1 MAYSGVELDD
11 AQSIAAAWRDEVAL
25 HWKRFLVVGI
35 ACNIAGLS
43 SILVPLVASISV
55 AILAGWVLV
64 IGGAVQLAHGVRTR
78 MWWRVVGAV
87 LAIVAGLLILL
98 FPLSG
103 TISLTVVLV
112 AWFWMTGFARL
123 TAWWSTRH
131 AEGSWMLGLNG
142 ALSVILGA
150 FVWLDLPSSAAWAI
164 GLLLGIDLVF
174 TGSAL
179 IMTALAAR
187 QLRHQVRVGTT

>member
-1 MAYSGVELDD
+1 VKDMAYSGVDFD
-11 AQSIAAAWRDEVAL
+11 GAQSVAAAWRNEVAH

-35 ACNIAGLS
+35 ACSIVGLFSIA
-43 SILVPLVASISV
+43 VPLIASISV

-64 IGGAVQLAHGVRTR
+64 IGGGVQLAHGVRTR
-78 MWWRVVGAV
+78 MWWRVAGAV

-98 FPLSG
+98 FPLTG
-103 TISLTVVLV
+103 TISLTVVLI

-123 TAWWSTRH
+123 TAWWSTRG
-131 AEGSWMLGLNG
+131 AEGSWTLGLNG

-150 FVWLDLPSSAAWAI
+150 LVWLDLPSSAAWAI
-164 GLLLGIDLVF
+164 GLLLGIEMVF

-179 IMTALAAR
+179 IVSALAAR
-187 QLRHQVRVGTT
+187 RLTALPRP